1 MAWTGF
7 GGSWSN
13 GVHSGGDDSG
23 SIGGSSGG
31 MRAPSPADIASQFS
45 IATVEHKLQLRRFLI
60 YKVMVPGVIPPVF
73 RVKITPYHLEL
84 VVEHRTL
91 LADSQVF

>member
-1 MAWTGF
+1 MASTVVEMTQVVLVAVAEVC
-7 GGSWSN
+7 
-13 GVHSGGDDSG
+13 VHLH
-23 SIGGSSGG
+23 
-31 MRAPSPADIASQFS
+31 RQTLLLNS